1 MPKAPSLQIRPT
13 FLLIAIVLFSN
24 TSGHPEEPPQKKKN
38 RIKKPLN
45 AFMLFMKEQ
54 RPKVI
59 AECTLRES
67 SAINQILGRR
77 VSDSLSEWHQHL
89 FFSQNFPFFPFF

>member
-1 MPKAPSLQIRPT
+1 
-13 FLLIAIVLFSN
+13 
-24 TSGHPEEPPQKKKN
+24 
-38 RIKKPLN
+38 
-45 AFMLFMKEQ
+45 MLFMKEQ

-77 VSDSLSEWHQHL
+77 VSEMPVGGVSTSSTQKKVFIYFVFLLYIFFVVLTL
-89 FFSQNFPFFPFF
+89 F